1 MRFTYNGSEHSLSF
15 KRTTADVTRFNGE
28 VVKSRHPFT
37 FVALETV
44 VRDPDGKVTSRTKV
58 LEDKAITSKGD
69 HFSIEQGR
77 LAALRNLTRTMTTQ
91 KDLKKAIWTAY
102 VKRAR
107 G

>member
-1 MRFTYNGSEHSLSF
+1 MRFTYNGAEHSLSF
-15 KRTTADVTRFNGE
+15 KRITTIVTRFNGE
-28 VVKSRHPFT
+28 MVKSRFPFT
-37 FVALETV
+37 FVILETIT
-44 VRDPDGKVTSRTKV
+44 RDADGKITSRTKV

-102 VKRAR
+102 VKRSR